1 MRIAIVCS
9 NYFNIKKDTANGTA
23 IFNYSFI
30 PNLAERAQSEDLS
43 ITAFASGASELPIKT
58 ESIDLNPSSADE
70 SLAVSGKH
78 VLYEQTLL
86 SKAFSMQ
93 DQFDLYH
100 VNIGD
105 GDIALPFSPFVKR
118 PIVITIHHILD
129 TDYMRKFF
137 SLYKKS
143 SNVFFISASN
153 AQRKLLP
160 NLNYLSTIYHGV
172 DPKVFSFNGSGG
184 EDLMWAGRMIPEKG
198 ADVVGDVAKRAGCGA
213 KLFGIPRKEHS
224 AWLQEKV
231 LDKLNQGSGAMKIS
245 LETGRDRFQL
255 IPHYQTSKAFLFPI
269 SYEESFGLVLIE
281 AMSCGTPIIAY
292 AQGSI
297 PEVVEDGKTGFVV
310 NRSDEDIRGDWI
322 IKKSGVEGLREAVDR
337 IYAMSPDE
345 YAEMRRACRER
356 VMHHFTIERMTEE
369 YLNVYKNLTKSALRV
384 ESRHSFL

>member
-1 MRIAIVCS
+1 MNVAIICS
-9 NYFNIKKDTANGTA
+9 NYFNIRKETANGTS
-23 IFNYSFI
+23 IFVYSFV
-30 PNLAERAQSEDLS
+30 SELIKQVQDGSLS
-43 ITAFASGASELPIKT
+43 ITAFASGASELPVNVI
-58 ESIDLNPSSADE
+58 SIDHEPSSADE
-70 SLAVSGKH
+70 GLIATGKN

-93 DQFDLYH
+93 EQFDLYH

-105 GDIALPFSPFVKR
+105 GDISLPLSSFVKR
-118 PIVITIHHILD
+118 PIVITMHYVLD
-129 TDYMRKFF
+129 TDYMRKYF
-137 SLYKKS
+137 SFYKDRP
-143 SNVFFISASN
+143 NVFFVSVSN

-160 NLNYLSTIYHGV
+160 DLNYISTIYHGL
-172 DPKVFSFNGSGG
+172 DPSVFGFNESGG
-184 EDLMWAGRMIPEKG
+184 EDLMWAGRMVPEKG
-198 ADVVGDVAKRAGCGA
+198 ADVVVDVAKRAGRGA
-213 KLFGIPRKEHS
+213 KLFGIPRKEHG

-231 LDKLNQGSGAMKIS
+231 LNKLNQGSRAMKIS

>member
-30 PNLAERAQSEDLS
+30 TNLAERAQSEDLS

-58 ESIDLNPSSADE
+58 ESIDLNPSSVDE

-184 EDLMWAGRMIPEKG
+184 GNIMWAGRAIPEKG
-198 ADVVGDVAKRAGCGA
+198 IHHVVEVAQKTNRNAD
-213 KLFGIPRKEHS
+213 LFGIPRKEHQ
-224 AWLQEKV
+224 AWLQKTV
-231 LDKLNQGSGAMKIS
+231 LDKLGQSTFQ
-245 LETGRDRFQL
+245 TGLHRHQL
-255 IPHYQTSKAFLFPI
+255 IEHFQTSKAFLLPV
-269 SYEESFGLVLIE
+269 SYEESFGFVLIE
-281 AMSCGTPIIAY
+281 AMSCGTPVIAF
-292 AQGSI
+292 ARGSI
-297 PEVVEDGKTGFVV
+297 PEVIKDGVTGFIV
-310 NRSDEDIRGDWI
+310 NSSDDDIRGDWI
-322 IKKSGVEGLREAVDR
+322 IKKTGVEGLCEAVEK
-337 IYAMSPDE
+337 IYSMSKDE
-345 YAEMRRACRER
+345 YVEMRLACRNH
-356 VMHHFTIERMTEE
+356 VMQHFTIERMVSEYIQAYKKAITSSERVPSYRLHEE
-369 YLNVYKNLTKSALRV
+369 L
-384 ESRHSFL
+384 FG

>member
-1 MRIAIVCS
+1 MNVAIICS
-9 NYFNIKKDTANGTA
+9 NYFNIRKETANGTS
-23 IFNYSFI
+23 IFVYSFV
-30 PNLAERAQSEDLS
+30 SELIKQVQDGSLS
-43 ITAFASGASELPIKT
+43 ITAFASGASELPVNVI
-58 ESIDLNPSSADE
+58 SIDHEPSSADE
-70 SLAVSGKH
+70 GLIATGKN

-93 DQFDLYH
+93 EQFDLYH

-105 GDIALPFSPFVKR
+105 GDISLPLSSFVKR
-118 PIVITIHHILD
+118 PIVITMHYVLD
-129 TDYMRKFF
+129 TDYMRKYF
-137 SLYKKS
+137 SFYKDRP
-143 SNVFFISASN
+143 NVFFVSASN

-160 NLNYLSTIYHGV
+160 DLNYISTIYHGL
-172 DPKVFSFNGSGG
+172 DPSIFEFNESGG
-184 EDLMWAGRMIPEKG
+184 EDLMWAGRVIPEKG
-198 ADVVGDVAKRAGCGA
+198 ADVVVDVAKRAGRGA
-213 KLFGIPRKEHS
+213 KLFGIARKEHE
-224 AWLQEKV
+224 AWLKEKV
-231 LDKLNQGSGAMKIS
+231 LDRLGDNDKTGITF
-245 LETGRDRFQL
+245 ETGLNRFQL
-255 IPHYQTSKAFLFPI
+255 IEHYQTSKAFLLPI